1 MMATTIKDIAEKA
14 GVSHSTVSRAL
25 SSSSLISTSTAD
37 RIRRI
42 AQELGYQPSA
52 AARSLKTHKTHAL
65 GVVLSSIDDPFFSE
79 ILRGIEDIALD
90 HHYSL
95 FIAAAQRDAE
105 REQLIVRSMRE
116 HSVDGIIICS
126 STFSETQGRALTQY
140 GIPMVVVNNQSAEDY
155 RYSIYHDDV
164 DGTRQI
170 TRHLL
175 ELGHRRIAYLGNAFS
190 GRTNFDR
197 QSGFEQEMAAAG
209 LPIPPEYVVQAQ
221 GSDPDKGVAPLESLL
236 DLPNRPTAIICFND
250 MLAIGVLKALR
261 QAKIKVP
268 KEISV
273 TGFDNIVFS
282 GYTYPALTTFDQPK
296 RSIGVKA
303 AEQLLALLN
312 PTTDE
317 QPDQP
322 RIQVLQGKLLVRKS
336 TTAPAISREMEESW
350 SPTLPR

>member
-1 MMATTIKDIAEKA
+1 
-14 GVSHSTVSRAL
+14 
-25 SSSSLISTSTAD
+25 
-37 RIRRI
+37 
-42 AQELGYQPSA
+42 
-52 AARSLKTHKTHAL
+52 
-65 GVVLSSIDDPFFSE
+65 
-79 ILRGIEDIALD
+79 
-90 HHYSL
+90 
-95 FIAAAQRDAE
+95 
-105 REQLIVRSMRE
+105 
-116 HSVDGIIICS
+116 
-126 STFSETQGRALTQY
+126 
-140 GIPMVVVNNQSAEDY
+140 
-155 RYSIYHDDV
+155 
-164 DGTRQI
+164 
-170 TRHLL
+170 
-175 ELGHRRIAYLGNAFS
+175 
-190 GRTNFDR
+190 
-197 QSGFEQEMAAAG
+197 MAAAG